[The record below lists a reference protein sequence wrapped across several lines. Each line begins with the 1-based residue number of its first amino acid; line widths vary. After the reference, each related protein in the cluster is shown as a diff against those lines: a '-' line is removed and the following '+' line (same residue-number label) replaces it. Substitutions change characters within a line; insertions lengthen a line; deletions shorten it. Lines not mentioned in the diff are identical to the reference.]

1 VCTNISQ
8 STDRP
13 ILTCFHFSH
22 DSSGIAVERQCLNL
36 CLQECLS
43 DSILG
48 RREGPF
54 GVLNISVI
62 PPSMDALDRI
72 RACGTLI
79 ALHMTWDH
87 GLPKSISPF
96 LLAMLLKGTLA
107 LQDLEFINNLDHEA
121 AQDLMARPKHE
132 GEEIQLQ
139 VQPGSDGQEAR
150 HINNPKTTC
159 ATLCSWPSG

>member
-1 VCTNISQ
+1 
-8 STDRP
+8 
-13 ILTCFHFSH
+13 
-22 DSSGIAVERQCLNL
+22 
-36 CLQECLS
+36 
-43 DSILG
+43 
-48 RREGPF
+48 
-54 GVLNISVI
+54 
-62 PPSMDALDRI
+62 
-72 RACGTLI
+72 
-79 ALHMTWDH
+79 MTWDH